1 MKKYNFKMVF
11 DFPFRIVKVGFF
23 LIGTLLNIT
32 AFGQVNNA
40 LNFNGTSDYINC
52 GANSSLNI
60 TSSLT
65 LEMWIKPSR
74 DLGQNRYDRLI
85 HKNYGSSYYFGGI
98 GGETNAIGAL
108 LSGSF
113 VAKTPVNSIT
123 VGQWQHVAFVFDD
136 DANSTKIYI
145 NGIEKA
151 SLPYTGTIIG
161 NTVPLTISDDG
172 NEKFAG
178 DVDEVRIWNR
188 ARSQAEILSTMNY
201 QLLGNENGL
210 VLYYNFNVGTPSGNN
225 TTINTVSDISGN
237 LNTGTLSGFVK
248 TASTSNFVTSTN
260 GVSIPTTSVTISSN
274 ASNNTICNGSNI
286 TLTAIPVYATNPTYK
301 WTKNGV
307 EISGATSATYTNNA
321 IVNNDVI
328 SVVMMV
334 SGTNYSSNNLTILVN
349 QSNTISLA
357 SATGSN
363 LQSVCGNIAISSITY
378 STTGATGASVTG
390 LPSGISGVWF
400 NNLFTIS
407 GLSALSG
414 NYIYSV
420 TSTGGGCG
428 GVVPTGNIS
437 ILPLPNIAASL
448 TGDACSNKSTLS
460 ATNGFN
466 SYRWLKDNVGIVN
479 ATTVTY
485 KPTVKGDYKV
495 QVSDGACS
503 NTSLPISIYVCSA
516 SATGKMVP
524 TNSAILVSREGGAFF
539 KTGVSYDGE
548 KLQITPKISSTTTA
562 TNITSTSAISGGVV
576 SSDGGDNIITR
587 GVVWSTIINPTIS
600 LTTKTLDGSGTGIF
614 TSNIIGLTPSTKY
627 YFRAY
632 ATNNEGTTYGTESS
646 FTTL

>member
-1 MKKYNFKMVF
+1 
-11 DFPFRIVKVGFF
+11 
-23 LIGTLLNIT
+23 
-32 AFGQVNNA
+32 
-40 LNFNGTSDYINC
+40 
-52 GANSSLNI
+52 
-60 TSSLT
+60 
-65 LEMWIKPSR
+65 
-74 DLGQNRYDRLI
+74 
-85 HKNYGSSYYFGGI
+85 
-98 GGETNAIGAL
+98 
-108 LSGSF
+108 
-113 VAKTPVNSIT
+113 
-123 VGQWQHVAFVFDD
+123 
-136 DANSTKIYI
+136 
-145 NGIEKA
+145 
-151 SLPYTGTIIG
+151 
-161 NTVPLTISDDG
+161 
-172 NEKFAG
+172 
-178 DVDEVRIWNR
+178 
-188 ARSQAEILSTMNY
+188 
-201 QLLGNENGL
+201 
-210 VLYYNFNVGTPSGNN
+210 
-225 TTINTVSDISGN
+225 
-237 LNTGTLSGFVK
+237 
-248 TASTSNFVTSTN
+248 
-260 GVSIPTTSVTISSN
+260 
-274 ASNNTICNGSNI
+274 
-286 TLTAIPVYATNPTYK
+286 
-301 WTKNGV
+301 
-307 EISGATSATYTNNA
+307 
-321 IVNNDVI
+321 
-328 SVVMMV
+328 MMV

-349 QSNTISLA
+349 QSNTISLT

-428 GVVPTGNIS
+428 GVVPTGTIS